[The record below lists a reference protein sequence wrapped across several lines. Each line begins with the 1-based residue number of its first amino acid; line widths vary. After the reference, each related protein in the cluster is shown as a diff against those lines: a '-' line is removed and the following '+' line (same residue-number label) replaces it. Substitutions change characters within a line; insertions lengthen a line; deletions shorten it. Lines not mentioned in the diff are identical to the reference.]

1 MQITYIPI
9 SKLKPN
15 EKNPRKIVKEQ
26 FEKLCKNIQDDPEF
40 FAMRPCLV
48 NETEDGLIVY
58 AGNQRLQAAKKLKL
72 KEVPCIVTNDVPEYL
87 IKRRV
92 VLDNLHHGEHDFDML
107 AALYDPEELIDLG
120 MLDKE
125 LGLDIENIDEQS
137 NSEKKK
143 KLKMCPQCGHEF

>member
-1 MQITYIPI
+1 M
-9 SKLKPN
+9 
-15 EKNPRKIVKEQ
+15 
-26 FEKLCKNIQDDPEF
+26 
-40 FAMRPCLV
+40 
-48 NETEDGLIVY
+48 
-58 AGNQRLQAAKKLKL
+58 
-72 KEVPCIVTNDVPEYL
+72 
-87 IKRRV
+87 
-92 VLDNLHHGEHDFDML
+92 HHGEHDFDML